1 MKNKLNQFWRW
12 LEKHPKEVLRYGLI
26 FLIIVFLISLLQ
38 LFFFKPSY
46 DVRNMTPNPQGFQ
59 YPKSEQIIRRQK
71 ELQKQKD
78 EKIGKIIKELEMFRK
93 KQVLIK
99 EDSVRI
105 EYLLNQYNKLKN
117 EKE

>member
-26 FLIIVFLISLLQ
+26 FLIITFSISIIQLI
-38 LFFFKPSY
+38 FFKTSY
-46 DVRNMTPNPQGFQ
+46 DVKNMTPNPQGFQ
-59 YPKSEQIIRRQK
+59 YPKSEKIIRRQK

-78 EKIGKIIKELEMFRK
+78 EKIEKIIKELEVFRK
-93 KQVLIK
+93 KRVLIK
-99 EDSVRI
+99 DDSVRI
-105 EYLLNQYNKLKN
+105 EYLLNQYNKLEN